1 MTKQENNL
9 IKHQEMDL
17 GIINRNKNHLK
28 YAKVQTYEMCLKAIE
43 KNGLLL
49 KDIRWDEI
57 NLTKEQVHKLC
68 IKAVRNNGI
77 ALQYVK
83 EQTEELCILAVKQDY
98 SALQYVKKQ
107 TPEICI
113 KALKKNEFALQYVKW
128 DILSEEQIDEICR
141 EALKHDRC
149 LIRYIK
155 DKDIFNIKYLEAQG
169 KASEV
174 IAIKE
179 DGEWLFT
186 VGCQRNITKEEFIYR
201 IYNENGGFDLEKEI
215 NVHRQVYLDFLEQFK

>member
-1 MTKQENNL
+1 MN
-9 IKHQEMDL
+9 
-17 GIINRNKNHLK
+17 
-28 YAKVQTYEMCLKAIE
+28 
-43 KNGLLL
+43 
-49 KDIRWDEI
+49 
-57 NLTKEQVHKLC
+57 
-68 IKAVRNNGI
+68 
-77 ALQYVK
+77 
-83 EQTEELCILAVKQDY
+83 
-98 SALQYVKKQ
+98 S
-107 TPEICI
+107 
-113 KALKKNEFALQYVKW
+113 LQYVKW

-179 DGEWLFT
+179 DG
-186 VGCQRNITKEEFIYR
+186 
-201 IYNENGGFDLEKEI
+201 GFDLEKEI